1 MNLMTLNDLQGLI
14 DIDVAGSLARF
25 SNFEPMYLKYLK
37 RFVTEPTYD
46 ALKDA
51 IAAQDFKGIESSAH
65 TLKGI
70 AGNLGLTALYH
81 GFDEI
86 VQDVRA
92 GRNDAALQKCAEIDP
107 KVIAVRQAIAQLD

>member
-1 MNLMTLNDLQGLI
+1 MTLNDLQGLI

-51 IAAQDFKGIESSAH
+51 IAAQDFKGIV
-65 TLKGI
+65 
-70 AGNLGLTALYH
+70 GNLGLTALYH